1 MPQST
6 AREASIGTDRNHTQ
20 ANREWLL
27 FCFMAIKLAAVARPA
42 ARHRQQPACQGR
54 RRSSRLPAARPRQGQ
69 HRSLPAAPLSAGAG
83 VASPAQPGRRC
94 PAAQPAGPGARQGRR
109 AACCCAT
116 WQWGAAGRW
125 CSGRRPWTRVAC
137 DRRDRSAIADR
148 IDQRQDDSCRGS
160 RKYRGAKGAFH
171 PPKYKRKKKKRE
183 KILQM
188 AV

>member
-27 FCFMAIKLAAVARPA
+27 FCFMAIKLAVVARPA

-116 WQWGAAGRW
+116 WQWGADGRW
-125 CSGRRPWTRVAC
+125 CSGRRPWTKVGGAVAAAPGLGL
-137 DRRDRSAIADR
+137 RAI
-148 IDQRQDDSCRGS
+148 GET
-160 RKYRGAKGAFH
+160 GA
-171 PPKYKRKKKKRE
+171 R
-183 KILQM
+183 
-188 AV
+188 

>member
-1 MPQST
+1 MPFAQYLIC
-6 AREASIGTDRNHTQ
+6 SICLISCLIG
-20 ANREWLL
+20 
-27 FCFMAIKLAAVARPA
+27 
-42 ARHRQQPACQGR
+42 
-54 RRSSRLPAARPRQGQ
+54 S
-69 HRSLPAAPLSAGAG
+69 SLPARGGAG
-83 VASPAQPGRRC
+83 HPGCLLHGHGRGSTAACLLHRCRPGQAWPRPAQPGRRC

-116 WQWGAAGRW
+116 WQWSAAGRW

-137 DRRDRSAIADR
+137 AKRDRSAIADR

-188 AV
+188 VV